1 MKSSEIKLNKN
12 NPRIIKNAKFKAL
25 VKSLKDFPEMS
36 KARPIVINQDNMILG
51 GNMRYKAMIEAG
63 WTDIPIK
70 KVNWSEKKQ
79 KEFIVKDN
87 LAYGEWDYD
96 ILANDYDL
104 KELEEYGMEMDS
116 FNLENEIIEDEAPA
130 VEQGE
135 PISKLGEV
143 YQLGRHR
150 LMCGDSTKIEDVEKL
165 MGGKKA
171 DMVFTDPPY
180 GMFLDTDFSD
190 MEGIAKG
197 NKYDN
202 VIGDHNDFTPELIT
216 TVFEKFGYC
225 KEIFM
230 WGGDYYSELL
240 ENRNKGSW
248 VVWDKMRG
256 GEGVNDNYDKM
267 FGSNFE
273 MCWSKERHKRA
284 IARVLWKGIF
294 GLSSEDTKS
303 RVHPTQK
310 PTELVRWFTDK
321 FSKPKGLII
330 DLFGGSG
337 STLIAC
343 EQTDRTC
350 YMMELDK
357 KYADVIRKRYYKFV
371 TGNEEGWEK
380 GTPAISG

>member
-79 KEFIVKDN
+79 KEFIIKDN

-96 ILANDYDL
+96 VLANDYDL
-104 KELEEYGMEMDS
+104 KELEECGMEMDS

-135 PISKLGEV
+135 PISKLGEI
-143 YQLGRHR
+143 YQLGRHK

-171 DMVFTDPPY
+171 DLVFTDPPY
-180 GMFLDTDFSD
+180 GIDVVTGGKVGADFGVAKKGEYSD
-190 MEGIAKG
+190 
-197 NKYDN
+197 
-202 VIGDHNDFTPELIT
+202 VIGDDTIETARDFYNTFVSLGMDRFI
-216 TVFEKFGYC
+216 
-225 KEIFM
+225 I
-230 WGGDYYSELL
+230 WGGNYFTSFLPQSDGWLI
-240 ENRNKGSW
+240 
-248 VVWDKMRG
+248 WDKRG
-256 GEGVNDNYDKM
+256 DSGIRNTFADGEMAWCSFHTPVRIYKQ
-267 FGSNFE
+267 
-273 MCWSKERHKRA
+273 
-284 IARVLWKGIF
+284 LWNGMIRE
-294 GLSSEDTKS
+294 GESEK

-310 PTELVRWFTDK
+310 PIQTLSSIIKDFTKENEIVVDV
-321 FSKPKGLII
+321 
-330 DLFGGSG
+330 FGGSG